1 MTIEV
6 VGAIL
11 MHLAIFAN
19 WPYFAQSCTAKYFYG
34 KMSSV
39 APTNSRTCCSEIET
53 EKKRNE
59 TNTRRDLNPWS
70 LDHKSCALELRQNFC
85 SRKCT
90 WFCTLKKIL
99 DQILATLTALG
110 KFCFITFNNI
120 ALTFLPGTEEYPL
133 IKNMGSEL
141 NPIAQE
147 LSSQNCCREG
157 KKDKCWTIKQNAA
170 HRQRML
176 CALMFYLL
184 HLIRFCLLA
193 SINYIH

>member
-1 MTIEV
+1 
-6 VGAIL
+6 
-11 MHLAIFAN
+11 MHLAIFAH
-19 WPYFAQSCTAKYFYG
+19 WPYFSQSCTAKYFYG

-39 APTNSRTCCSEIET
+39 APTNSRTCYSEIET

-70 LDHKSCALELRQNFC
+70 LDHKACALQLLQNYC
-85 SRKCT
+85 SRICT

-99 DQILATLTALG
+99 DQILTTWTAFR
-110 KFCFITFNNI
+110 KFCFIILKKYCIN
-120 ALTFLPGTEEYPL
+120 FLPGTEEYLL
-133 IKNMGSEL
+133 IKNMGPEL

-147 LSSQNCCREG
+147 LSSQKCCREG

-176 CALMFYLL
+176 CALMFSLL
-184 HLIRFCLLA
+184 HLIRFCFLA